1 MIKENPT
8 KGLNITREEHEIDL
22 SAALDVSVPLAKEP
36 AGKNNGRGQVKKHP
50 ASRNGPLL

>member
-22 SAALDVSVPLAKEP
+22 SAALDISVPLAKEP
-36 AGKNNGRGQVKKHP
+36 AGKNNGRGQVKKHH